1 MLDILEKHNL
11 SENVN
16 VIFTADHGMA
26 AVTNVVN
33 LGNYLDLKDPAIEM
47 VGFGQVLQINVLSQ
61 NTTKME
67 KVFDAVRRLPNGTA
81 YKKADIPDRLRYK
94 NHPFTP
100 DILVVP
106 SEGTLFVVVCSLENS
121 NKSGIFFVQCFL

>member
-1 MLDILEKHNL
+1 
-11 SENVN
+11 
-16 VIFTADHGMA
+16 MA

-33 LGNYLDLKDPAIEM
+33 VSDYINISDPAIEL
-47 VGFGQVLQINVLSQ
+47 VERGSVLQINLLSQ
-61 NTTKME
+61 DTTKIE

-94 NHPFTP
+94 NNPLTS

-106 SEGTLFVVVCSLENS
+106 NEGTLFMV
-121 NKSGIFFVQCFL
+121 